1 MDACH
6 QPRLAI
12 IPGKPQIKINSRKY
26 VGKQDKENK
35 KCLLIFPPFLSIA
48 SKEQTTV
55 AKEDIDENNCIGV
68 GEAKM

>member
-35 KCLLIFPPFLSIA
+35 KMSSYFPAISFD
-48 SKEQTTV
+48 SKQRT
-55 AKEDIDENNCIGV
+55 DDS
-68 GEAKM
+68 GERRYRRE